1 MNSGEYRAQ
10 QLSPA
15 QVVDLLGM
23 ALGRKHGSTCAL
35 AEYQRLA
42 GLPVNGLTDTAFRL
56 LARHGVGHM
65 GAAQLL
71 GVTEISVRRWSE
83 GGGGFTDAAK
93 LKLAGMCTLLELSE
107 DCEAR
112 RLVDKAISLLGAGEN
127 SGRAG
132 NDREEMLVAAFGIAG
147 LMAAALYLALGV
159 GTADSPPETC
169 S

>member
-1 MNSGEYRAQ
+1 MNSGENRAQ

-23 ALGRKHGSTCAL
+23 TLGRDRGSAGAR

-42 GLPVNGLTDTAFRL
+42 GLPVDGLTDTAFHL
-56 LARHGVGHM
+56 LTRRGVGHM

-71 GVTEISVRRWSE
+71 GVTEITVRRWSE
-83 GGGGFTDAAK
+83 GGGGCTDAAK
-93 LKLAGMCTLLELSE
+93 LKLVGMCTLLDLSE

-112 RLVDKAISLLGAGEN
+112 RLVDKAISLLEAGEN
-127 SGRAG
+127 SGRAA

-159 GTADSPPETC
+159 GTVDGPPGTC